1 MLSKVSALVSPFW
14 SNSLRSIHPGYWH
27 SVALRPIA
35 LRGGAVLAGVLMAG
49 SSAMAS
55 VPVNNIRAT
64 GDVTV
69 PTETGTSS
77 STGSSTGTTTPNPG
91 DRPNTSIPLSG
102 VRFSCRL
109 NNGQYTVMYQP
120 ESQPDQAFPWAIPSV
135 MGGGW
140 SSDRRCN
147 EIARRLEFYRPDGL
161 TEMMTGV
168 ENGYNTICV
177 TTEKVPTCRIV
188 LTVPNGQDP
197 IATRDRVFENLAVA
211 DSGQMTQGINTYTSK
226 KNNDLLGSLGQIL
239 GIPGADKG
247 TTTDS
252 STPATR
258 GGLNL
263 RPFLDKADGGTGE
276 RLSGGVKVQRPA
288 TAQPKTSTSQKPAPQ
303 PSRGRRLNP
312 RIFR

>member
-1 MLSKVSALVSPFW
+1 MVSILSNLSSKSPKNMGLATGLGQW
-14 SNSLRSIHPGYWH
+14 SRLT
-27 SVALRPIA
+27 V
-35 LRGGAVLAGVLMAG
+35 RGGAVLAGLVMAS

-55 VPVNNIRAT
+55 VPLNNIRAT

-69 PTETGTSS
+69 PTETGSA
-77 STGSSTGTTTPNPG
+77 TGSSTGGSTGGSTPNPG

-102 VRFSCRL
+102 IRFSCQL

-120 ESQPDQAFPWAIPSV
+120 ESQPDKAFPWAVPSV

-197 IATRDRVFENLAVA
+197 TATRDRVFENLAVA
-211 DSGQMTQGINTYTSK
+211 DSGQMTQGVYTYTSK
-226 KNNDLLGSLGQIL
+226 KNNGNDVLGSLGELL
-239 GIPGADKG
+239 GIAGAGSK
-247 TTTDS
+247 DS
-252 STPATR
+252 PTAPASN

-263 RPFLDKADGGTGE
+263 RPFLDRADGGTGE
-276 RLSGGVKVQRPA
+276 RLTGGVKVKRPA
-288 TAQPKTSTSQKPAPQ
+288 ASQPTKKTTPQPKK
-303 PSRGRRLNP
+303 GRRLNP
-312 RIFR
+312 TIFR